1 MTTDTPPPN
10 GESSRDT
17 EDLGQPVAELLNL
30 PLDVDDRFVRHVRG
44 RIERRV
50 VTGEFLG
57 LAWTAP
63 LMMLLEFIRIP
74 FEAFGR
80 DRRS

>member
-1 MTTDTPPPN
+1 MTPDTPLPSD
-10 GESSRDT
+10 GSSDDG
-17 EDLGQPVAELLNL
+17 EDLGEPVTELQDL
-30 PLDVDDRFVRHVRG
+30 PLVVDERFARQVRG

-50 VTGEFLG
+50 ITGEILT

>member
-1 MTTDTPPPN
+1 MSPDAAPPGNPGTDA
-10 GESSRDT
+10 D
-17 EDLGQPVAELLNL
+17 DLGEPIAELQNL
-30 PLDVDDRFVRHVRG
+30 PVDVSQRFVHHVRG

-50 VTGEFLG
+50 VTADILD

-63 LMMLLEFIRIP
+63 LMMLLEFLRIP

-80 DRRS
+80 DRRP